1 MLLFYSYDSKGV
13 YRFKF
18 QYYITL
24 WNHIGGIRMANLK
37 KEYTD
42 IRDMRHKV
50 EHLMVSSED
59 KNNKEQII
67 QELFQVLTKT
77 DRRILA

>member
-1 MLLFYSYDSKGV
+1 
-13 YRFKF
+13 
-18 QYYITL
+18 
-24 WNHIGGIRMANLK
+24 MANLK